1 MTHEQSEPGMEM
13 LETLIAE
20 LGEPRPSFTDDEL
33 TSGFHKVMEQ
43 LGEHGSEQSSES
55 DFSAEKAEIGSAAYA
70 LGLEFS
76 QRADCERAAYW
87 FRLASRHGV
96 PDAAYELHAI
106 EQRRASAHTTDS
118 PDTAA
123 GAWEASA
130 ARLARLRQA
139 CERLHEAKSLAH
151 TLKAVTDGLVNDL
164 DYGVSCL
171 NLVRPDGDLA
181 VIAVTGNDTA
191 ETFMVGRVGPR
202 AAWDVRLSM
211 GERWGDVVYVSHEI
225 GWTTDGDGVPSWH
238 TEGTGWAPGRWHA
251 ADRLFAEMRTADGD
265 LLGVLS
271 VDDPRDGML
280 PGPWELEALQLY
292 AAQAALAITNA
303 RLRTEAKR
311 VLARS
316 GREQTRLQVNEDRL
330 FRTVTLSPRPMALA
344 AVPPGH
350 GSKLLK
356 VNDALC
362 RLLDRS
368 PDALREFS
376 MEDLVHPDDLADWF
390 RISWANASST
400 VRLTRRDGTYV
411 TTTISI
417 STASVT
423 DHSQSADGP
432 RYLITVEQCS
442 NDRSSRAADV
452 TCDPLTGALTGEV
465 LRSELHRLCNTSS
478 PRERVT
484 SLAVLSVGLDDFTQ
498 VNTEF
503 GQDVGDEVLIEVVQR
518 LTKLSHPGDLLA
530 RTGGDEFSLLVVGRS
545 FQQLDELITRIHTA
559 LSHPIRAGSATLR
572 LTACIGRGWARHGMT
587 PEQVLNSAD
596 QDMFFIKTLRKTAQL
611 SRTS

>member
-1 MTHEQSEPGMEM
+1 MTHEQSEQGMKM

-20 LGEPRPSFTDDEL
+20 LGEPRPSLTDDEL
-33 TSGFHKVMEQ
+33 ASGFHKVMEQ
-43 LGEHGSEQSSES
+43 LEEHDSEQSSES
-55 DFSAEKAEIGSAAYA
+55 DLATEKAEVGSAAYA

-96 PDAAYELHAI
+96 ADAAYELHAI
-106 EQRRASAHTTDS
+106 EQRRASAHPTDS
-118 PDTAA
+118 PGTAS
-123 GAWEASA
+123 GTWEASA

-139 CERLHEAKSLAH
+139 CERLHEAESLAH

-164 DYGVSCL
+164 DYRVSCL

-181 VIAVTGNDTA
+181 VIAVTGSDTA
-191 ETFMVGRVGPR
+191 EAFMVGRVGPR

-211 GERWGDVVYVSHEI
+211 GERLGDVVYVSHEI

-238 TEGTGWAPGRWHA
+238 TEGTGWTRGRWHA
-251 ADRLFAEMRTADGD
+251 ADRLFAEMRTDDGD

-271 VDDPRDGML
+271 VDHPRDGML
-280 PGPWELEALQLY
+280 PGPWELESLQLF
-292 AAQAALAITNA
+292 ATQAALAITNA

-311 VLARS
+311 VQARS
-316 GREQTRLQVNEDRL
+316 GREQTRLRVSEDRL
-330 FRTVTLSPRPMALA
+330 FRTVALSPRPMALA

-390 RISWANASST
+390 RISWANASGT

-411 TTTISI
+411 TTTIS
-417 STASVT
+417 TASVT
-423 DHSQSADGP
+423 DDPQNADGP
-432 RYLITVEQCS
+432 RFLITVKQSGTDEP
-442 NDRSSRAADV
+442 SRAADV
-452 TCDPLTGALTGEV
+452 TCDPLTGALTSDA
-465 LRSELHRLCNTSS
+465 LRTELHRLCNTSN
-478 PRERVT
+478 PGERVA
-484 SLAVLSVGLDDFTQ
+484 SLAVLTVGLDDFTQ

-503 GQDVGDEVLIEVVQR
+503 GRDAGDEVLIEIVQR

-530 RTGGDEFSLLVVGRS
+530 RTGGDEFTLLVVGRS
-545 FQQLDELITRIHTA
+545 FQQLDELMTRIHTV
-559 LSHPIRAGSATLR
+559 LDHPIRVGPATLR

-587 PEQVLNSAD
+587 PDQVLNFAD